1 MEVVGFGQPV
11 IGDQFE
17 GGLQGGIQQAKVV
30 DLGREVAQ
38 SHAED
43 GVVTRRQQR
52 GRLTEQSFV
61 DGVVVDEDFHR
72 VDSDG

>member
-11 IGDQFE
+11 IGDQLE
-17 GGLQGGIQQAKVV
+17 GGLQGGTQQVKVV

-43 GVVTRRQQR
+43 GVVTRRQHR
-52 GRLTEQSFV
+52 GRLTEQSFAG
-61 DGVVVDEDFHR
+61 GVVVDEDFHR

>member
-1 MEVVGFGQPV
+1 
-11 IGDQFE
+11 
-17 GGLQGGIQQAKVV
+17 V

-43 GVVTRRQQR
+43 GVVTRRQHR
-52 GRLTEQSFV
+52 GRLTEQSFAG
-61 DGVVVDEDFHR
+61 GVVVDEDFHR